1 MIRFMYSMENIRSFC
16 EQHQIQVLD
25 TNKRAHRYHKI
36 NLKFFK
42 DPMDYNLVHED
53 IIADSE
59 PLYTVEI
66 AQSELE
72 RIADFEAQVFN
83 NMKKQGHY
91 HMFEML
97 MEQKE
102 REKYLRDKYPA
113 VNNAYKQYSLML
125 KLAESGEL
133 YDT

>member
-1 MIRFMYSMENIRSFC
+1 MYSMENIRSFC
-16 EQHQIQVLD
+16 EQHQIRVLD

-36 NLKFFK
+36 DLKFFK

-133 YDT
+133 

>member
-1 MIRFMYSMENIRSFC
+1 MIRFMYSMENIKSFC
-16 EQHQIQVLD
+16 EQHQIRVLD

-53 IIADSE
+53 IIANSE
-59 PLYTVEI
+59 PLYTVEV

-72 RIADFEAQVFN
+72 RMADFEAQVFN

-133 YDT
+133 

>member
-1 MIRFMYSMENIRSFC
+1 MSTNTTKQFC
-16 EQHQIQVLD
+16 EQHQIRVLD
-25 TNKRAHRYHKI
+25 TNKRAHRYHRI
-36 NLKFFK
+36 NMQYFR
-42 DPMDYNLVHED
+42 DPMDFNKVSLVD
-53 IIADSE
+53 IVNHSE

-66 AQSELE
+66 AESELE

-102 REKYLRDKYPA
+102 QEAHLRDKYPA
-113 VNNAYKQYSLML
+113 VKKAYEQYSLML
-125 KLAESGEL
+125 KLAESGEI
-133 YDT
+133 

>member
-1 MIRFMYSMENIRSFC
+1 MYSMENIKSFC
-16 EQHQIQVLD
+16 EQHQIRVLD

-36 NLKFFK
+36 NVKFFK

-53 IIADSE
+53 VITDSE

-133 YDT
+133 

>member
-1 MIRFMYSMENIRSFC
+1 MIRFMYSMENIKSFC
-16 EQHQIQVLD
+16 EQHQIRVLD

-42 DPMDYNLVHED
+42 DPMDYNLVHKD

-59 PLYTVEI
+59 PLYTVEV

-72 RIADFEAQVFN
+72 RMADFEAQVFN

-133 YDT
+133 